1 MLYYEQFAA
10 FSNDSKKVDEPFE
23 LDENTCGPF
32 SEKEDQYIEVNSMQL
47 NKDNPSF
54 ALLDHSRKNAQSPA
68 PSDIYSEAN

>member
-10 FSNDSKKVDEPFE
+10 FSNESKRADEPLE

-32 SEKEDQYIEVNSMQL
+32 SEKEDQYIEVNSVQL

-54 ALLDHSRKNAQSPA
+54 ALLGHSRKNAPSPA

>member
-10 FSNDSKKVDEPFE
+10 FSNDSKKADEPFE

-32 SEKEDQYIEVNSMQL
+32 SEKDENYVEVNSQQL

-54 ALLDHSRKNAQSPA
+54 ALLGYSRQQA
-68 PSDIYSEAN
+68 